1 MGGEGEDAGVCVW
14 CVACTRPAVRLPLLA
29 SDCVVRWPPS
39 SPLVRV
45 CPPLRYRRP
54 DCCDFGL
61 RAGHGGPPALSSE
74 SRSASCLGPTGEAVW
89 GSDWGCG
96 RRRRPGWGQL
106 AVRPALR
113 PATQECT
120 PQPLPVTAPRTLRRA
135 DKIKGRYFAVR
146 ESHAESGV
154 GAPPPPG
161 CAAAASHPRPTCR
174 CGCAEGARRAWAPAA
189 APRGPGTAETGVR
202 AAGRGSGRCRG
213 PVAVS
218 EELVSQPSGASRP
231 HGDMASCVCGR
242 WRRACGE
249 VSCWGQERGPGVAPG
264 AAARTSAPARQQRA
278 QSSGYGASL
287 RAV

>member
-1 MGGEGEDAGVCVW
+1 MGGEGEDAGVCACGVLRARAQLSGCRCSRPTALSGGPLRPHW
-14 CVACTRPAVRLPLLA
+14 SVCV
-29 SDCVVRWPPS
+29 
-39 SPLVRV
+39 
-45 CPPLRYRRP
+45 PLRYRRP
-54 DCCDFGL
+54 DCCDFSL

-135 DKIKGRYFAVR
+135 DKIEGRYFAVR

-174 CGCAEGARRAWAPAA
+174 CGCAEGARRAWVPAA
-189 APRGPGTAETGVR
+189 APRGPGTAEMGVR
-202 AAGRGSGRCRG
+202 GAGRGSGRCRG
-213 PVAVS
+213 PVTVS
-218 EELVSQPSGASRP
+218 EELVSQPSGAPRP

-249 VSCWGQERGPGVAPG
+249 VSCRGLRPGPRPQRGSSVPSPLV
-264 AAARTSAPARQQRA
+264 TEPA
-278 QSSGYGASL
+278 
-287 RAV
+287 